1 MLKLSM
7 SPKLAN
13 RVYELLVTVPT
24 GKVTTYK
31 ALGDALGTKAYRA
44 IGQALRRN
52 PFAPEVPCHR
62 VVSSDGTIG
71 GFMGYKTGET
81 IDKKIK
87 LLAKEGVRI
96 TSNKV
101 DNFATVFHSF

>member
-1 MLKLSM
+1 M
-7 SPKLAN
+7 SSTLAD
-13 RVYELLVTVPT
+13 RVYKLLVTVPK

-81 IDKKIK
+81 IDKKIR
-87 LLAKEGVRI
+87 LLTEEGVRV
-96 TSNKV
+96 TANKV
-101 DNFATVFHSF
+101 SDFTTVFHSFS